1 METKTVKLAKLK
13 SNTGQVAGLPKNPR
27 FIKDEKFEKLVKSI
41 KDDPEMLSL
50 REVIAYDNGSEL
62 VVIAGNMRLKA
73 CKELGIKEVPCKI
86 LPNDTP
92 LEKLKAYTIK
102 DNVSFGE
109 HDFDLLLADWD
120 PGELDDWGIDMPKVE
135 LNLEAEDDNFVGT
148 VPKDPIT
155 VSGDLYEIGHH
166 RLLCASSTETDSFV
180 NLMAGEMADM
190 VVTDPPYNVNY
201 EGGTGLKIMND
212 SMSDGNFYQFL
223 YDFYTALNT
232 VVRPGGAWYV
242 WHADSEGANFR
253 KAMTDA
259 GILLKQCLI
268 WVKSSI
274 VLGRQD
280 YHWKHKPCLEGATN
294 GTPDMEPFED
304 PNTEII
310 KTHVPILYGWKE
322 GAAHKWRSDRKQST
336 VLEFD
341 KPTKNGEHP
350 TMKPVELIGYQIKN
364 NSDENDI
371 VADGFLGSGT
381 TMVAAHQL
389 NRRCYGNELDPKY
402 CDVIVARM
410 IKVAPGIT
418 IFRNGVELA
427 ADEREKFTN
436 NTNS

>member
-1 METKTVKLAKLK
+1 METVKIKLSKLK
-13 SNTGQVAGLPKNPR
+13 SNTGQVDGLPKNPR

-41 KDDPEMLSL
+41 KEDPEMLNL
-50 REVIAYDNGSEL
+50 REVLAYDTGTEL

-86 LPNDTP
+86 LPTDTP
-92 LEKLKAYTIK
+92 LQKLKAYTIK

-109 HDFDLLLADWD
+109 HDFDLLREDWD
-120 PGELDDWGIDMPKVE
+120 LGELESWGIDMPVVE
-135 LNLEAEDDNFVGT
+135 LSLEAEDDDFVG
-148 VPKDPIT
+148 VAPSEPIT
-155 VSGDLYEIGHH
+155 VPGDFYEIGPH
-166 RLLCASSTETDSFV
+166 RLYCASSTETDTFV
-180 NLMAGEMADM
+180 RLMGGELADM

-212 SMSDGNFYQFL
+212 SMSDSKFYQFL

-253 KAMTDA
+253 RAMTDA

-280 YHWKHKPCLEGATN
+280 YHWKHEPCLEGATN
-294 GTPDMEPFED
+294 GTPDMEPFD
-304 PNTEII
+304 APAEII
-310 KTHVPILYGWKE
+310 KEHMPILYGWKE
-322 GAAHKWRSDRKQST
+322 GAAHKWFNDRKQST
-336 VLEFD
+336 VLEFE
-341 KPTKNGEHP
+341 KPKKNGEHP

-364 NSDENDI
+364 NSLDGEI

-381 TMVAAHQL
+381 TMVASHQL
-389 NRRCYGNELDPKY
+389 GRKCYGNELDPKY

-410 IKVAPGIT
+410 LKVSPT
-418 IFRNGVELA
+418 IPIIRNGALLSEA
-427 ADEREKFTN
+427 EKEKFIK